1 MLQFNYLSFSHSI
14 ECVQFTHCG
23 LMDLSKYPPRLDI
36 QINDEEMDQFILECY
51 AVRRPLYVPS
61 IVDTIGE
68 VLSHSAV
75 IVVCP
80 QGNYIVE
87 YMNDSIVH
95 IKKCD
100 TYVKSENFQ
109 YEGLPFVHDDPKSQ
123 SPCRPVTIRRFSS
136 SMANFMAGKQF
147 DTFSHNCHIARY
159 LTMKKYGMTSN
170 NPRKAKRNIFFQ
182 GFMDFFHRKRAPK
195 IEDQARKKEENVDE
209 NSKEDEKD
217 KKEAA
222 AGKNS
227 KKDENNKKEEEAGEN
242 SKKEEDKIEETKV

>member
-1 MLQFNYLSFSHSI
+1 
-14 ECVQFTHCG
+14 
-23 LMDLSKYPPRLDI
+23 
-36 QINDEEMDQFILECY
+36 
-51 AVRRPLYVPS
+51 
-61 IVDTIGE
+61 
-68 VLSHSAV
+68 
-75 IVVCP
+75 
-80 QGNYIVE
+80 
-87 YMNDSIVH
+87 
-95 IKKCD
+95 
-100 TYVKSENFQ
+100 
-109 YEGLPFVHDDPKSQ
+109 
-123 SPCRPVTIRRFSS
+123 
-136 SMANFMAGKQF
+136 
-147 DTFSHNCHIARY
+147 
-159 LTMKKYGMTSN
+159 MTSN